1 MIYPDPDPDPDPEAR
16 SPKPEARL
24 DQPDPVGA
32 IIKRCI
38 KHYEPSIVCASVTIA
53 LVFGLPLFTIKV

>member
-1 MIYPDPDPDPDPEAR
+1 MPYPDPE

-24 DQPDPVGA
+24 DQPDPVSA

>member
-1 MIYPDPDPDPDPEAR
+1 MPYPDPE

-24 DQPDPVGA
+24 DQPDPVSA

-38 KHYEPSIVCASVTIA
+38 KHYEPSIVCASVVIA
-53 LVFGLPLFTIKV
+53 LVFGLPFPTMKV